1 VPEERAGRSVHVYAP
16 GSASNLGAGF
26 DCLGVAL
33 SGKGDTVLARG
44 AHAAG
49 VRVVSVSDPRVPLEP
64 ERNTAAIAADAVLRK
79 HISRREGRPPLLP
92 GLELEV
98 MKGLPLAGGMGGSA
112 ASAVAGAVAA
122 DALLGARL
130 PKAELLEAALDAE
143 AAVSGRH
150 ADNVAPALFG
160 GGVLVLSTEPMR
172 VAPVRVHATLR
183 LVLVSPAYEVA
194 TAAARAA
201 VPQHVTR
208 ADAVWQAAALG
219 ALVLGLER
227 GDPDLLREAMVDRIA
242 EPARLPLY
250 PGYAEARAAGLE
262 AGAAGVAISGAGP
275 AIVAVCVGAGEAV
288 GRAMREAYAQLGIE
302 AAVHE
307 ARVDDGGARVVGA

>member
-1 VPEERAGRSVHVYAP
+1 MPEERAARSVHVYAP

-44 AHAAG
+44 AHAPG

-64 ERNTAAIAADAVLRK
+64 DRNTAAIAADSVLRR
-79 HISRREGRPPLLP
+79 HLSRREGRPPLLP
-92 GLELEV
+92 GVELEV
-98 MKGLPLAGGMGGSA
+98 MKGLPVAGGMGGSA

-143 AAVSGRH
+143 TVVSGRH

-160 GGVLVLSTEPMR
+160 GGVLVLSTEPAR

-183 LVLVSPAYEVA
+183 LVLVSPAYEVQ
-194 TAAARAA
+194 TSAARAA
-201 VPQHVTR
+201 VPHSVSR

-242 EPARLPLY
+242 EPFRLALY
-250 PGYAEARAAGLE
+250 PGYPEARAAGLE
-262 AGAAGVAISGAGP
+262 AGASGVAISGAGP
-275 AIVAVCVGAGEAV
+275 AIVAVCVGASEAV

-302 AAVHE
+302 AVVHE
-307 ARVDDGGARVVGA
+307 ARVDEGGARVVGG